1 MTPRNNT
8 VSIII
13 VSLIFAVAIA
23 LSTYIFADTGYSQT
37 IMYLLI
43 ALWFIPFT
51 LLIRARN
58 QKEE

>member
-1 MTPRNNT
+1 MTLRDNT
-8 VSIII
+8 LSIIV

-37 IMYLLI
+37 VVYLLI

-51 LLIRARN
+51 LLIRARE
-58 QKEE
+58 QKEK

>member
-23 LSTYIFADTGYSQT
+23 LSTYIFADTGNSQT

-43 ALWFIPFT
+43 YVPAHRPVVHSVH
-51 LLIRARN
+51 ASHPS
-58 QKEE
+58 